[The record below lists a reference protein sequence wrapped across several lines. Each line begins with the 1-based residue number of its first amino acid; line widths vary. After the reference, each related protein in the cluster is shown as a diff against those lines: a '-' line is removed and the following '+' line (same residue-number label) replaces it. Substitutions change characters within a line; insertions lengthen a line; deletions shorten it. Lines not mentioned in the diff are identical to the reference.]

1 MQPTSQR
8 IATTLLAAAAFL
20 CAAHAFA
27 HDGTGAVDY
36 ARMPAGAFSVVAEI
50 QARPGRADELRTI
63 TRPLVDGVRGDPKNL
78 VYFLQEDRARPGHFV
93 FYEVFANEQDFNAHN
108 ETPYVKA
115 WFARLA
121 ELAEGPVKVTKL
133 QILGPRP

>member
-1 MQPTSQR
+1 MARTARRMAVS
-8 IATTLLAAAAFL
+8 LLTAGAFL
-20 CAAHAFA
+20 WGGHALA

-36 ARMPAGAFSVVAEI
+36 TRVPAGAFSVVAEI
-50 QARPGRADELRTI
+50 QAKPGRADELRTI

-93 FYEVFANEQDFNAHN
+93 FYEVFASEQDFNAHN
-108 ETPYVKA
+108 EMPYVKA

-121 ELAEGPVKVTKL
+121 ELAEGPVKVMKL
-133 QILGPRP
+133 QVLGPRP